1 MSERLAWRVERR
13 VGSATEL
20 HERALDPGTGRRLEV
35 LEVER
40 PALVLG
46 STQPEST
53 ADPVAVRVTGTEV
66 VRRRSGGGAVLLL
79 PGRSTWI
86 DVTIGRDDPLW
97 SDDVA
102 VAFHW
107 LGRAWADAAR
117 RYGVDAE
124 VFTGRPVENPWSRRV
139 CFAGLGAG
147 EVTVGHRKLV
157 GISQR
162 RTREGARFQCIVHR
176 AWDPVPL
183 LGLLAVD
190 DLDRAYGLAQLA
202 DVATGLDL
210 PTELVV
216 NALVASLP
224 A

>member
-1 MSERLAWRVERR
+1 M
-13 VGSATEL
+13 GSATEL
-20 HERALDPGTGRRLEV
+20 HERPLDPGAGRRLEV
-35 LEVER
+35 LEVQR

-46 STQPEST
+46 STQAASS
-53 ADPVAVRVTGTEV
+53 ADPVAATATGVEV

-79 PGRSTWI
+79 PGRSTWV
-86 DVTIGRDDPLW
+86 DVTIARDDALW
-97 SDDVA
+97 EDDVA

-107 LGRAWADAAR
+107 LGRAWATAVR
-117 RYGVDAE
+117 RLGVDAD
-124 VFTGRPVENPWSRRV
+124 VHTGRPAENAWSRQI

-147 EVTVGHRKLV
+147 EVIVGHRKLV

-183 LGLLAVD
+183 LGLLAID
-190 DLDRAYGLAQLA
+190 DLERAYGLAQLA

-210 PTELVV
+210 PSEQIVS
-216 NALVASLP
+216 ALVAALP
-224 A
+224 E

>member
-1 MSERLAWRVERR
+1 LTWRVERR

-20 HERALDPGTGRRLEV
+20 HERELDAGTGRRVEV

-46 STQPEST
+46 STQAASA
-53 ADPVAVRVTGTEV
+53 ADPVAVAATDTEV

-79 PGRSTWI
+79 PGRSTWV
-86 DVTIGRDDPLW
+86 DVTIARSDPLW
-97 SDDVA
+97 QDDVA

-107 LGRAWADAAR
+107 LGRAWAEAAGR
-117 RYGVDAE
+117 LGVEA
-124 VFTGRPVENPWSRRV
+124 VVHTGRPAENAWSRRI

-147 EVTVGHRKLV
+147 EVIAGHRKLV

-176 AWDPVPL
+176 SWDPVPL
-183 LGLLAVD
+183 LGLLAID
-190 DLDRAYGLAQLA
+190 DLERAHGLVQLA
-202 DVATGLDL
+202 DVAIGLDL
-210 PTELVV
+210 PTEQIV